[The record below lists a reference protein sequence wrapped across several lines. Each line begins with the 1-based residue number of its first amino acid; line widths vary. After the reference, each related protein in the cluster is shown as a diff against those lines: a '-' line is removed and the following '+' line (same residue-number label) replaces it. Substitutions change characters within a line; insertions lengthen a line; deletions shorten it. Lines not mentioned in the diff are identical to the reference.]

1 NAGVLTVTAPASDGK
16 YYAAAGTAT
25 LLVSDGAERT
35 ITETLALECPAYA
48 APEALGITFAQP
60 VAFTG
65 ANVSQNIGFT
75 TQGAVAFVKALN
87 VPAGWT
93 VTVSPLSG
101 NAGTFTITA
110 PGTPAADVKG
120 EALILAADAEGNS
133 VIRPLPLRMFAAAST
148 QTWTFGASTLVW
160 SDAIHIPECNKDA
173 FEISPTEPQCRSYT
187 EGANTWYYYN
197 WAHVNQHATIL
208 CPSPWRVPTKDDFD
222 VLAGAT
228 DGATLG
234 SEWGLAGFAHGGS
247 MLNVGSDGNY
257 WSSTKSGINS
267 AYYMG
272 FSTSNANTGTTH
284 KYYGFQVRCV
294 Q

>member
-60 VAFTG
+60 AAFTE

-75 TQGAVAFVKALN
+75 TTGAVAFVKALN

-93 VTVSPLSG
+93 IAVSPLSG

-120 EALILAADAEGNS
+120 EALILAADAAGKS
-133 VIRPLPLRMFAAAST
+133 VVRTLNLLLIPTHAAST
-148 QTWTFGASTLVW
+148 HMWTFGEQTW
-160 SDAIHIPECNKDA
+160 SDAIHIPECNKDD
-173 FEISPTEPQCRSYT
+173 FSRSDTEPQCRSYT
-187 EGANTWYYYN
+187 EDANTWYYYN
-197 WAHVNQHATIL
+197 WPYVNQHAAIL
-208 CPSPWRVPTKDDFD
+208 CPSPWRVPTIADYNELNANAPYEVRPASWWVGGYVSPGGVFLGGRTLRVWALD
-222 VLAGAT
+222 AG
-228 DGATLG
+228 
-234 SEWGLAGFAHGGS
+234 E
-247 MLNVGSDGNY
+247 
-257 WSSTKSGINS
+257 
-267 AYYMG
+267 AYYELYLYDCEFCVVDAVTISSG
-272 FSTSNANTGTTH
+272 L
-284 KYYGFQVRCV
+284 QVRCV